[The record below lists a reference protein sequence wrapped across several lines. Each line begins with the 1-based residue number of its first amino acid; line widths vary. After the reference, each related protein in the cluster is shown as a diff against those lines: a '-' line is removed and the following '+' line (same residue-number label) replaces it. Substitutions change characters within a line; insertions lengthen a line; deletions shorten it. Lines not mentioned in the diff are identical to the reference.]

1 MGRIGRALWGYFDRR
16 TPGYLVFF
24 VTPHCNCRCRMCFH
38 TPVLDRA
45 EQREVLSLA
54 EIERI
59 ARNWPGLHNLNLS
72 GGEPFLREDLPELAA
87 LFYRLSGTRFITCTT
102 NSSKPERA
110 EAMVDEL
117 CERCPEAAIRISQ
130 SLDGV
135 GALHDSIR
143 GRDGLFEKVVEF
155 NGRLELLQRRHGN
168 LGVNV
173 VTTLSSFN
181 FEQANQLR
189 EYVYEHLAFDDYG
202 VLSVRGD
209 TLDPAAR
216 QLDPAVFGRSQ
227 QACAERTTA
236 HAERFGGTKRL
247 YSALNQLAAQLVSE
261 VAADNRFVTPCL
273 AGRAMVVMDD
283 EGTVEPCEILQG
295 FVTEGKVPLD
305 SSRLGSMREFDYDI
319 RRMLASGHARQVVD
333 TIVSSKCR
341 CTYECAMA
349 ANVLYTPRLLGRAL
363 VRAVHR
369 GG

>member
-1 MGRIGRALWGYFDRR
+1 MGRIGRALRGYFDRR
-16 TPGYLVFF
+16 APGYLVFF
-24 VTPHCNCRCRMCFH
+24 VTPLCNCRCKMCFH
-38 TPVLDRA
+38 TAVIDRA
-45 EQREVLSLA
+45 AQRKVLSLA

-59 ARNWPGLHNLNLS
+59 ARNWPGLHSLNLS
-72 GGEPFLREDLPELAA
+72 GGEPFLREDLPEVAA

-102 NSSKPERA
+102 NSSRPKRA

-143 GRDGLFEKVVEF
+143 GREGLFEKVVEF
-155 NGRLELLQRRHGN
+155 NGRLEMLQRRHGN

-173 VTTLSSFN
+173 VTALSSLN
-181 FEQANQLR
+181 SEQADQLR

-202 VLSVRGD
+202 ALIVRGD

-216 QLDPAVFGRSQ
+216 RLDPEVFGRFQ
-227 QACAERTTA
+227 RACAERTTA
-236 HAERFGGTKRL
+236 HAGCFGSTMRL
-247 YSALNQLAAQLVSE
+247 YSALNQLAAQLVAE
-261 VAADNRFVTPCL
+261 VAVNDRFVTPCL
-273 AGRAMVVMDD
+273 AGQVMVVMDD
-283 EGTVEPCEILQG
+283 EGSVEPCEILRD
-295 FVTEGKVPLD
+295 FVAEGKIQLP
-305 SSRLGSMREFDYDI
+305 SSRLGTMRELNYDI
-319 RRMLASGHARQVVD
+319 RRVLGTRYARQVVD
-333 TIVSSKCR
+333 TIVSSRCR